1 MTPLSFVFLSAVRYD
16 HCLSGRTRR
25 IADALASTGHDVTF
39 VEMPSLKASSL
50 RLIPFSRNNGDAALF
65 PPNKNGDAALFPPSY
80 PSPPPPLESD
90 SSFIIHP
97 SSFPPR
103 ILRLPPFPAF
113 LRFHST
119 PPARLWTRFVQ
130 QRLITKIPNLHNA
143 AIIVSTPWW
152 LPILQGLPR
161 RILCYD
167 YIDHLSVHSA
177 TPIMST
183 WDEKLLAISDLVTT
197 VSETLQHSLCQRLDP
212 ARITLLPN
220 AVESAWLDSPIPPI
234 PRSTITGHH
243 DKPIAGFIGALF
255 EWIDIPLLA
264 AAAAALPHTLFVL
277 AGPTRAGIDISPL
290 LHFPNIR
297 LFPAQPYPD
306 VPRWISA
313 FDVCLIPFKN
323 DIISHS
329 ADPIKLYEY
338 LALGKPVVSSLRFGA
353 AADPAPIRVAHS
365 PAQFAHCIRQS
376 LQESN
381 SHAQRISYAR
391 RHTWQKRASTLLS
404 LLHDHCDNPPPP
416 HSKIENRK
424 SKIPLNLE
432 P

>member
-50 RLIPFSRNNGDAALF
+50 RLIPFSR
-65 PPNKNGDAALFPPSY
+65 KNGDAALFPPSY
-80 PSPPPPLESD
+80 PPPPTPPASPSHPTPRQGPGEGFLIPPARPAPPLQSD
-90 SSFIIHP
+90 SSFIIHH
-97 SSFPPR
+97 SSFP
-103 ILRLPPFPAF
+103 PPFPAF

-130 QRLITKIPNLHNA
+130 QRLITRIPNLANA

-152 LPILQGLPR
+152 IPILQDLPR

-167 YIDHLSVHSA
+167 YIDHLTVHSA

-183 WDEKLLAISDLVTT
+183 WDDNLLAISDLVTT

-212 ARITLLPN
+212 ARIALLPN
-220 AVESAWLDSPIPPI
+220 GVENAWLDSTVPPI
-234 PRSTITGHH
+234 PRSAITGGP
-243 DKPIAGFIGALF
+243 DRPIAGFIGALF
-255 EWIDIPLLA
+255 EWIDMPLLA

-277 AGPTRAGIDISPL
+277 AGPTRAGIHISPL
-290 LHFPNIR
+290 RRFPNIR

-306 VPRWISA
+306 VPRWIRA

-323 DIISHS
+323 DLISHS

-338 LALGKPVVSSLRFGA
+338 LALGKPVVSSLRFGS
-353 AADPAPIRVAHS
+353 AADPPPMLVADS

-381 SHAQRISYAR
+381 SHAHRISYAR
-391 RHTWQKRASTLLS
+391 RNTWEKRASNLLC
-404 LLHDHCDNPPPP
+404 LLQDHCDNPPHP
-416 HSKIENRK
+416 
-424 SKIPLNLE
+424 
-432 P
+432 